1 MLKLHFFV
9 TQSVVIIIL
18 FMIQEWGFAQ
28 TDRSILDS
36 LETKLTENISSQA
49 ELEIKMTLMKEYE
62 GFNPNQSEK
71 YAKESLKL
79 SQKLRSYQKEAL
91 IYSHLGQL
99 EWAKGNLNETLTYHQ
114 LCLKIAQNHNFI
126 KAKGL
131 AFLNLGNIYGNLK
144 DRLAA
149 LENFHQANLIFQ
161 KTGDTHN
168 ALITFNNIGWQH
180 VILGNYDSAEYIF
193 NQALPLAHQENSR
206 ILPYLYDNL
215 GESFFMKKQYNK
227 AIPYLQKS
235 LHYSKEF
242 NSKRIELVV
251 YRVLGE
257 ILLSRNEIDS
267 AEHLLNQSLELA
279 IEIQAKEKIY
289 EAYGVLH
296 KIMKLRKQFEKAYE
310 YQAAYVQYRDSLFT
324 KHNQKKIAFYEH
336 QKEKSEL
343 ALLKIS
349 HEKQTEKQNGITLI
363 IFVTL
368 IMSVIIA
375 VIINQ
380 NRSRIQYSYRKLER
394 ANYKITQQSEAIHQK
409 NEEISQQKEEM
420 KQQNEHLEDTLRN
433 LQNTQSQLVQSEKMS
448 SLGVLTASIAHE
460 INNPINYVSGGVQGL
475 ETLYEEIWEILEKYQ
490 EFEEITD
497 LETLENL
504 NKEIIELKEE
514 LEFNE
519 DFKETLSYTLQD
531 IQAGVKRVTR
541 VVQSLQTFVRL
552 DENESKL
559 MNLHDN
565 LEAILVILGN
575 RFMGKIELKK
585 SFVSQD
591 LYLDGF
597 PAKIN
602 QAFVNLLF
610 NAEEA
615 LNGEGKIELQ
625 TSENEKY
632 IIVSIKDNGC
642 GIPIEIQEHIFK
654 PLFSTKSKTE
664 NSGLGLTITQQIV
677 EEHHG
682 KLEVFSE
689 VEKGT
694 EVIVYLP
701 KQVL

>member
-1 MLKLHFFV
+1 MLKLRFFAV
-9 TQSVVIIIL
+9 QSILIINL
-18 FMIQEWGFAQ
+18 FIIQKWGFAQ
-28 TDRSILDS
+28 TNTSILDS
-36 LETKLTENISSQA
+36 LEAKLTENISSQT
-49 ELEIKMTLMKEYE
+49 ELEIKIILMREYE
-62 GFNPNQSEK
+62 DLSPAQSKK
-71 YAKESLKL
+71 YAKEALEL
-79 SQKLRSYQKEAL
+79 SQKLQNLEQEAL
-91 IYSHLGQL
+91 AYGHLGQL
-99 EWAKGNLNETLTYHQ
+99 EWKKGNLSEALTYHRI
-114 LCLKIAQNHNFI
+114 CLEIAQKHHFI

-144 DRLAA
+144 DRLLA
-149 LENFHQANLIFQ
+149 LEYFHQANLIFQ
-161 KTGDTHN
+161 EIGDTRN
-168 ALITFNNIGWQH
+168 TLLMLNNIGWQH
-180 VILGNYDSAEYIF
+180 VILENYDSAEYIF
-193 NQALPLAHQENSR
+193 HQAIPLAHQERSR

-215 GESFFMKKQYNK
+215 GESFFFKKQYNK

-235 LHYSKEF
+235 LQYSKEF
-242 NSKRIELVV
+242 NNKRIELVV

-257 ILLSRNEIDS
+257 IHLAQNEIDS
-267 AEHLLNQSLELA
+267 AEQLLHKSLELA
-279 IEIQAKEKIY
+279 LEIQAKEKIY

-296 KIMKLRKQFEKAYE
+296 KIMKLRNKHEKAYE
-310 YQAAYVQYRDSLFT
+310 YQAAYVLYRDSLFT
-324 KHNQKKIAFYEH
+324 KHNQRKMDFYEH
-336 QKEKSEL
+336 EKEKSEL
-343 ALLKIS
+343 ALLRIS
-349 HEKQTEKQNGITLI
+349 HEKQTEKQNGIILTISI
-363 IFVTL
+363 IL
-368 IMSVIIA
+368 SMSVIIG
-375 VIINQ
+375 ILINR
-380 NRSRIQYSYRKLER
+380 NRNRLQKSYQTLER

-420 KQQNEHLEDTLRN
+420 KQQNEHLEDTLKN
-433 LQNTQSQLVQSEKMS
+433 LQNTQSQLVQSEKMN

-475 ETLYEEIWEILEKYQ
+475 ETLHEELWEILEKYQ
-490 EFEEITD
+490 EFETITD

-504 NKEIIELKEE
+504 KEEVLELKEE

-531 IQAGVKRVTR
+531 IQTGVKRIAK
-541 VVQSLQTFVRL
+541 VVQSLQTFIRL
-552 DENESKL
+552 DENDSKTI
-559 MNLHDN
+559 NLHDN
-565 LEAILVILGN
+565 LEAILIILGN

-632 IIVSIKDNGC
+632 VIVSIKDDGC
-642 GIPIEIQEHIFK
+642 GIPPEIQEDIFK
-654 PLFSTKSKTE
+654 PLFSTKSQTE
-664 NSGLGLTITQQIV
+664 NSGLGLTITQQII

-694 EVIVYLP
+694 EVIIYLP
-701 KQVL
+701 K

>member
-1 MLKLHFFV
+1 MLKLRFLAI
-9 TQSVVIIIL
+9 QSIIIINLL
-18 FMIQEWGFAQ
+18 FIQKWGFAQ
-28 TDRSILDS
+28 MKPSELDS
-36 LETKLTENISSQA
+36 LENQLTQNISPQT
-49 ELEIKMTLMKEYE
+49 ELKIRTTLMGRYQD
-62 GFNPNQSEK
+62 FNPNQSEMH
-71 YAKESLKL
+71 AKEALTL
-79 SQKLRSYQKEAL
+79 SQKFRNHQQEAL

-99 EWAKGNLNETLTYHQ
+99 EWAKGNLNKTLTYHQ
-114 LCLKIAQNHNFI
+114 LCLEIARNHDCI
-126 KAKGL
+126 RAKGL

-144 DRLAA
+144 DRLVA

-161 KTGDTHN
+161 KIGDTKN
-168 ALITFNNIGWQH
+168 ILLTFNNIGWQH
-180 VILGNYDSAEYIF
+180 VVLENYDSAEYIF
-193 NQALPLAHQENSR
+193 NQALPLAHRENSK

-215 GESFFMKKQYNK
+215 GESFFMQKQYDK

-235 LHYSKEF
+235 LYYSKEF

-279 IEIQAKEKIY
+279 IEIQAKQKIY

-310 YQAAYVQYRDSLFT
+310 YQAAYVQYSDSLFT
-324 KHNQKKIAFYEH
+324 KHNRRKIEFYEY

-343 ALLKIS
+343 ALLRVS
-349 HEKQTEKQNGITLI
+349 HEKQTEKQNGIMLI

-380 NRSRIQYSYRKLER
+380 NRNRIQYSYRKLER
-394 ANYKITQQSEAIHQK
+394 ANYKIIQQSEAIHQK

-420 KQQNEHLEDTLRN
+420 KQQNEHLEDTLIN
-433 LQNTQSQLVQSEKMS
+433 LQNTQSQLVQSEKMN

-460 INNPINYVSGGVQGL
+460 INNPINYVSGGVQSL
-475 ETLYEEIWEILEKYQ
+475 ETLHEELWEILDKYQ
-490 EFEEITD
+490 QLENITD
-497 LETLENL
+497 LKTLQDL
-504 NKEIIELKEE
+504 KKELLELKEE

-519 DFKETLSYTLQD
+519 DFKENLSYTLQD
-531 IQAGVKRVTR
+531 IQIGIKRVIK
-541 VVQSLQTFVRL
+541 VVRSLQTFVRL
-552 DENESKL
+552 DENEPKII
-559 MNLHDN
+559 NLHDN

-585 SFVSQD
+585 SFFSQD

-602 QAFVNLLF
+602 QAFINLLF

-615 LNGEGKIELQ
+615 LNGRGKIELQ

-632 IIVSIKDNGC
+632 AIISIKDNGC
-642 GIPIEIQEHIFK
+642 GIPSEIQEDIFK
-654 PLFSTKSKTE
+654 PLFSTKPQTE
-664 NSGLGLTITQQIV
+664 NSGLGLTITQQII
-677 EEHHG
+677 EEHQG

-689 VEKGT
+689 AEKGT

-701 KQVL
+701 KPIL